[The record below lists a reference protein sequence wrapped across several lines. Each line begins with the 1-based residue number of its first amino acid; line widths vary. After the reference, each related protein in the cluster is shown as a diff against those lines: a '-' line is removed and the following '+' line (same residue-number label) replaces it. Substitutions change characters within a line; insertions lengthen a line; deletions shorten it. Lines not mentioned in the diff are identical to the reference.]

1 MLGLAIY
8 IYIEQ
13 ECPIDEIFFFFSFF
27 AFFVFCFLFL
37 FFPSVC
43 KYCLVIAWFFSLYM
57 AKMFYLTRK
66 LLYEIHYR
74 LCVWEMVFEGEWEG
88 EWEWELPTK
97 QSLLKWNL
105 SLYKTRVLYYTNL
118 TSLPHFQFWN
128 LMSLGAIVDSIN
140 RTRAS

>member
-1 MLGLAIY
+1 MRF
-8 IYIEQ
+8 
-13 ECPIDEIFFFFSFF
+13 FFFFSFF

-43 KYCLVIAWFFSLYM
+43 KYFLVIAWFFSLYM
-57 AKMFYLTRK
+57 AEMFHLTRK

-74 LCVWEMVFEGEWEG
+74 LCVWEMVFEGEGEGEG
-88 EWEWELPTK
+88 EWEWEWKLPTK

-128 LMSLGAIVDSIN
+128 SMSLGAIVDSIN
-140 RTRAS
+140 RTRVS